1 MMSYFGSA
9 NLPKRRLPLIS
20 SDSGV
25 VNLRNIP
32 FLENRFSPS
41 TFLRRQM
48 YCGNHRNTP
57 VSSLTPEI
65 PPVKII
71 SHAVFPP
78 VPDRPEDFL
87 HSQILSH
94 DTGSPRNVHPDSM
107 SARIPYADKQYPP
120 ERLRPHHFYIPRPF
134 SIIFRHSRSYSAP
147 YTYSS

>member
-1 MMSYFGSA
+1 MICSFTLISPFTVCFILYTACLHSIPGIYENGPMMSYFGSA

-32 FLENRFSPS
+32 FLENKFSPS

-48 YCGNHRNTP
+48 YCRY
-57 VSSLTPEI
+57 
-65 PPVKII
+65 
-71 SHAVFPP
+71 
-78 VPDRPEDFL
+78 
-87 HSQILSH
+87 HSQIWNY
-94 DTGSPRNVHPDSM
+94 DTGSPRTVHPDSM
-107 SARIPYADKQYPP
+107 SARIPYADRQYPP
-120 ERLRPHHFYIPRPF
+120 ERLRPHRSYIPRPF